1 MKRQVIVSLIVFS
14 IGVMF
19 SMPTAEAQEC
29 FIGEVRMFA
38 GNFAPR
44 NWAFADGQLLPISQ
58 NQALFSILGTTY
70 GGDGRTTFALPD
82 LRGRFP
88 IGEGQGSGLSN
99 RRLGQKGGTEDVILN
114 VTQIPSHNHSVN
126 INLNT
131 ASVSATLR
139 AYNGDPDRAT
149 AGGNVLAN
157 AEIYSSQASDVDMNN
172 GSITATINGNAAGT
186 TGLTGG
192 SQPHTNMPPFL
203 GMNYIICLQGVFP
216 SRS

>member
-1 MKRQVIVSLIVFS
+1 LS
-14 IGVMF
+14 
-19 SMPTAEAQEC
+19 
-29 FIGEVRMFA
+29 VR
-38 GNFAPR
+38 
-44 NWAFADGQLLPISQ
+44 
-58 NQALFSILGTTY
+58 
-70 GGDGRTTFALPD
+70 
-82 LRGRFP
+82 
-88 IGEGQGSGLSN
+88 E
-99 RRLGQKGGTEDVILN
+99 LGQKGGTENVTLD

-149 AGGNVLAN
+149 AGGNALAN
-157 AEIYSSQASDVDMNN
+157 AEIYSSQAPNVDMNN
-172 GSITATINGNAAGT
+172 GTITATITGTAAGT

-203 GMNYIICLQGVFP
+203 GMNYIICLQGIYP

>member
-1 MKRQVIVSLIVFS
+1 MKRQILLLVVISMATILSTQIV
-14 IGVMF
+14 
-19 SMPTAEAQEC
+19 EAQEC
-29 FIGEVRMFA
+29 MIGDVKIFA

-44 NWAFADGQLLPISQ
+44 NWAFAHGQLLPISQ
-58 NQALFSILGTTY
+58 NTVLYSLLGTTY

-88 IGEGQGSGLSN
+88 IGTGQGPGLSV
-99 RRLGQKGGTEDVILN
+99 RELGQKGGTENVTLD

-149 AGGNVLAN
+149 AGGNALAN
-157 AEIYSSQASDVDMNN
+157 AEIYSSQAPNVDMNN
-172 GSITATINGNAAGT
+172 GTITATITGTAAGT

-203 GMNYIICLQGVFP
+203 GMNYIICLQGIFP
-216 SRS
+216 PRS